1 MSLCICSLKILSV
14 LQSFTMFCLC
24 VICLSARCSSLGMV
38 PGVWYVVLPLSVWD
52 DNTASCCH
60 QYNCIL
66 FFEHIPFPVTQKT
79 SSQET
84 QFVFLTVIMYKY
96 EMSKASRLPI
106 QLYFSAFGSAVL
118 FFVLCLFLNGFKN
131 YKLQLLED
139 TNPGIHIASQYP
151 CKADISQLMFY
162 LEWMLQE
169 RGRGG
174 KKSGLSG

>member
-1 MSLCICSLKILSV
+1 MLSV
-14 LQSFTMFCLC
+14 YLQDVLLWEWSLVSDMWS
-24 VICLSARCSSLGMV
+24 CLSVFGMTTL
-38 PGVWYVVLPLSVWD
+38 PPVVI
-52 DNTASCCH
+52 NTTA
-60 QYNCIL
+60 YF

-162 LEWMLQE
+162 LE
-169 RGRGG
+169 
-174 KKSGLSG
+174 